1 MSHTGWHKEHCFLSS
16 VLISSLWHCCISA
29 HLRLSISPALED
41 RTQQPNSWEFWGV
54 WHLDWQQRT
63 SKLFPASV
71 PTPCQAVALIK
82 GGPNYAHFYAIR
94 GISFHRRGLFLSFF
108 FFFYN
113 RQNIQKKCT
122 TLCDPNSATDVAA
135 KRQQWAR
142 SCCSCSLKHSWG
154 ILVFGFYATYIVSR
168 SKPFT
173 SSDAFCFLFFFPAW
187 LSFFLEPRS
196 HMLVPS
202 KLHCHIQAD
211 EGDDTRRT
219 SGCDM
224 HTHTHTHP
232 RALTRT
238 HSLYITQMLL
248 NAWRTG

>member
-94 GISFHRRGLFLSFF
+94 GISFHRHGL
-108 FFFYN
+108 
-113 RQNIQKKCT
+113 
-122 TLCDPNSATDVAA
+122 
-135 KRQQWAR
+135 
-142 SCCSCSLKHSWG
+142 
-154 ILVFGFYATYIVSR
+154 
-168 SKPFT
+168 
-173 SSDAFCFLFFFPAW
+173 FLFFF
-187 LSFFLEPRS
+187 F
-196 HMLVPS
+196 
-202 KLHCHIQAD
+202 
-211 EGDDTRRT
+211 
-219 SGCDM
+219 
-224 HTHTHTHP
+224 
-232 RALTRT
+232 
-238 HSLYITQMLL
+238 ITDKTFRKNAPLCVIPIRPQMLRQNVNSGHAAAVRVRSNIVGGFWFL
-248 NAWRTG
+248 VFMQHILLVDPNPLHLPMLFAFCFFSQHDFHFF